1 MKQEATA
8 EECSPGQ
15 IAIRLAVA
23 KAEAVS
29 QKNSGAFVIG
39 ADQILECQGQ
49 FFDKPKNLEEAL
61 AHLRILQGTWHQL
74 ISAVTL
80 TLDGNTLWTH
90 AETATLKMRA
100 LEAEDLERYI
110 KISGQEV
117 LETVGA
123 YRLEGIGATLFEK
136 IEGDYFAILGLPL
149 LPLLACLREY
159 KVIQS

>member
-1 MKQEATA
+1 LKQEATA
-8 EECSPGQ
+8 EKCSPKQ

-29 QKNSGAFVIG
+29 KKNPGAFVIG

-49 FFDKPKNLEEAL
+49 LFDKPKNLEEAL
-61 AHLRILQGTWHQL
+61 AHLNIFQGTWHQL
-74 ISAVTL
+74 ISAVAL
-80 TLDGNTLWTH
+80 THDGNTLWTH

-136 IEGDYFAILGLPL
+136 IDGDYFTVLGLPL

-159 KVIQS
+159 KII